1 MCVIIT
7 QFVHNI
13 ADTVFAL
20 ILRHTG
26 IVIIV
31 IVLNLTSAVMYFAD
45 KRFAVRERQRI
56 SERALITAAFFG
68 TSGALAAMSI
78 FRHKTKKKSFR
89 IKLFLA
95 ISLKILLIIS
105 AFLIWRQ
112 L

>member
-1 MCVIIT
+1 
-7 QFVHNI
+7 
-13 ADTVFAL
+13 
-20 ILRHTG
+20 
-26 IVIIV
+26 
-31 IVLNLTSAVMYFAD
+31 MYFAD

-56 SERALITAAFFG
+56 SGRALITAAFFG

>member
-20 ILRHTG
+20 ISRHTG